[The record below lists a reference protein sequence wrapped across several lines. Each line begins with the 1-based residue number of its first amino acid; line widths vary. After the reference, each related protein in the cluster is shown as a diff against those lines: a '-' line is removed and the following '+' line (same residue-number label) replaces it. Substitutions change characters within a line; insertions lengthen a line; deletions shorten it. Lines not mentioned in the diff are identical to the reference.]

1 MALNI
6 ALIGYGRMGKA
17 IEEQA
22 LLKGHRIVL
31 KADKN
36 WQLEHL
42 SGVDVAIEFSL
53 PKAALDN
60 VTKCLRAGVP
70 VVSGTTGWNE
80 KLFEAEELT
89 KELEGSFLY
98 ASNFSTG
105 VNLFFELNKWLAK
118 MMSKH
123 PEFKVDLEEIHH
135 VHKVDKPSGTAVTL
149 AEGIIPNYQEFE
161 DWKLDSKDNNSLN
174 VTSRRE
180 GEVPGTHIVRYASHT
195 DELRIEHISHGREAF
210 ARGAVKAAE
219 WLHGKIGVFS
229 MRDVLEIENT

>member
-1 MALNI
+1 MKI

-22 LLKGHRIVL
+22 LLKGHEIVL
-31 KADKN
+31 RAGRD
-36 WQLEHL
+36 WQAKDLKDAE
-42 SGVDVAIEFSL
+42 VAIEFSL
-53 PKAALDN
+53 PKAAFSN
-60 VTKCLRAGVP
+60 VEKCLKAGIP
-70 VVSGTTGWNE
+70 VVTGTTGWNDQIPDA
-80 KLFEAEELT
+80 EALC
-89 KELEGSFLY
+89 KEMNGSFLF

-105 VNLFFELNKWLAK
+105 VNLFFELNRWLSK

-123 PEFKVDLEEIHH
+123 PEFCAELEEIHH

-149 AEGIIPNYQEFE
+149 AEDIVRNNDQLKT
-161 DWKLDSKDNNSLN
+161 WNLDSKDNDSLN

-180 GEVPGTHIVRYASHT
+180 GEVPGTHIVRYASQT

-210 ARGAVKAAE
+210 AKGAVKAAE
-219 WLHGKIGVFS
+219 WIIGRKGIFN